1 MGELF
6 DRFDVEPIKGRDI
19 TIGEH
24 FPEVFISESDE
35 IFCYP
40 GVCLRDNKHYHREL
54 FMHPY
59 YMMGKHSTDKEVA
72 KEILGFYRITNGC
85 MILDD
90 YIDDGVRNN
99 RLYKKIKCGIR
110 FPCPD
115 NYYAVFVDRIEDENL
130 TRAIF
135 GLTHEEITSLLDAY
149 AITMGTHSDY
159 GVYPRL
165 TKSPRNTNFCDTTD
179 IWIPKGFP
187 YIAFND
193 SNYDFSHVSLWGFY
207 RHIQL
212 LTGYNIN
219 SLMSRYLLKA
229 GANETTLQRIFGID
243 IGYGYST
250 KVTARIV
257 NED

>member
-1 MGELF
+1 MRAHEEYEL
-6 DRFDVEPIKGRDI
+6 DGAIEDVRSL
-19 TIGEH
+19 IG
-24 FPEVFISESDE
+24 PETPRLSDE
-35 IFCYP
+35 Q
-40 GVCLRDNKHYHREL
+40 V
-54 FMHPY
+54 
-59 YMMGKHSTDKEVA
+59 
-72 KEILGFYRITNGC
+72 KEIATQAMHNLSKNDSYFEAYWMSVQYT
-85 MILDD
+85 LDD
-90 YIDDGVRNN
+90 YIDNGVHSN

-165 TKSPRNTNFCDTTD
+165 TKSPRNTNFCDITD
-179 IWIPKGFP
+179 IWIPKWFP
-187 YIAFND
+187 YVAFKD

-219 SLMSRYLLKA
+219 SLMSRCLLKA
-229 GANETTLQRIFGID
+229 GANETTLQRIFNMD

-250 KVTARIV
+250 KVTDRIV